1 MQRRQPTDVH
11 AFAEREPVRPPP
23 GLAAVPTTV
32 APQVN
37 KLPDNHV
44 LSELLRDAPDRSI
57 LQWLAK

>member
-1 MQRRQPTDVH
+1 MCTPSQD
-11 AFAEREPVRPPP
+11 AEPVRPPP

-32 APQVN
+32 TPQVN